1 MNDLRSPDLTSAP
14 VVSSVPASQTTR
26 VFASRI
32 TKRFGNRPV
41 LRAID
46 MRIEPGERV
55 VLFGSNGAGKTTLL
69 RILATLSRPTK
80 GTLLID
86 GLTIER
92 DAQAARRR
100 IGVVAHQPY
109 LYDDLTAEENLRF
122 FAKMYDVADQHS
134 RIDEVLDLVG
144 LAARRGDRV
153 RTFSRGMQQRLAL
166 ARAIV
171 HRPAL
176 LLFDEPDTGL
186 DRAGVGVLERILEE
200 QASAG
205 GSVLMTTHDLEFGLR
220 AVDRVLLLDSGRLV
234 LDIPAGSIDAD
245 DIAERMSSRS

>member
-1 MNDLRSPDLTSAP
+1 M
-14 VVSSVPASQTTR
+14 
-26 VFASRI
+26 
-32 TKRFGNRPV
+32 

-46 MRIEPGERV
+46 MRIEAGERV
-55 VLFGSNGAGKTTLL
+55 VLFGSNGAGKTTFL

-86 GLTIER
+86 GLAVER
-92 DAQAARRR
+92 DAQGARRR

-122 FAKMYDVADQHS
+122 FAKMYDVADQTD
-134 RIDEVLDLVG
+134 RINEVLDLVG
-144 LAARRGDRV
+144 LAGRRGDRV

-186 DRAGVGVLERILEE
+186 DRAGIDVLERILIE
-200 QASAG
+200 QSSAS

-220 AVDRVLLLDSGRLV
+220 ASDQVLLLDGGRLL
-234 LDIPAGSIDAD
+234 LDVSAESVDVD
-245 DIAERMSSRS
+245 EIAERMSSRS

>member
-1 MNDLRSPDLTSAP
+1 MITAA
-14 VVSSVPASQTTR
+14 VSSYEPSSQTPR
-26 VFASRI
+26 VLATRI

-46 MRIEPGERV
+46 LRIEAGERV

-86 GLTIER
+86 GLLVDR
-92 DAQAARRR
+92 SARAARHR

-122 FAKMYDVADQHS
+122 FAKMYDVVGPAE
-134 RIDEVLDLVG
+134 RIEAVLELVG
-144 LAARRGDRV
+144 LAGRRGDRV

-186 DRAGVGVLERILEE
+186 DRDGIGVLEKILSG
-200 QASAG
+200 QTSDG
-205 GSVLMTTHDLEFGLR
+205 GSVLMTTHDFDFGLR
-220 AVDRVLLLDSGRLV
+220 AADRVLLLDGGRLV
-234 LDIPAGSIDAD
+234 LDTPASSIDVEE
-245 DIAERMSSRS
+245 IAERMSSRS

>member
-1 MNDLRSPDLTSAP
+1 MPS
-14 VVSSVPASQTTR
+14 SQTPR
-26 VFASRI
+26 VLASRI

-46 MRIEPGERV
+46 MRIEAGERV
-55 VLFGSNGAGKTTLL
+55 VLFGSNGAGKTTFL

-86 GLTIER
+86 GLAVDR
-92 DAQAARRR
+92 DAQGARRR

-122 FAKMYDVADQHS
+122 FAKMYDVADQTE
-134 RIDEVLDLVG
+134 RINEVLDLVG
-144 LAARRGDRV
+144 LAGRRGDRV

-186 DRAGVGVLERILEE
+186 DRAGIDVLERILME
-200 QASAG
+200 QSSAS

-220 AVDRVLLLDSGRLV
+220 ASDRVLLLDGGRLL
-234 LDIPAGSIDAD
+234 LDVPAESIDVD
-245 DIAERMSSRS
+245 EIAERMSSRS

>member
-1 MNDLRSPDLTSAP
+1 MNDLRSPELTSAP
-14 VVSSVPASQTTR
+14 VTSSVPASQTPR
-26 VFASRI
+26 VLAGRI

-46 MRIEPGERV
+46 LRIEPGERV

-69 RILATLSRPTK
+69 RILATLSRATK

-86 GLTIER
+86 GLAVDR
-92 DAQAARRR
+92 NAQTARRR

-122 FAKMYDVADQHS
+122 FAKMYDVAEQQA
-134 RIDEVLDLVG
+134 RIGEVLDLVG
-144 LAARRGDRV
+144 LAGRRGDRV

-186 DRAGVGVLERILEE
+186 DRSGIGVLERILEE
-200 QASAG
+200 QASAS

-220 AVDRVLLLDSGRLV
+220 SVDRVLLLDGGRLV
-234 LDIPAGSIDAD
+234 LDVPAESIDAD
-245 DIAERMSSRS
+245 EIAERMSSRS

>member
-1 MNDLRSPDLTSAP
+1 MSTVLSSQAP
-14 VVSSVPASQTTR
+14 R
-26 VFASRI
+26 VLASRI

-46 MRIEPGERV
+46 LQIEAGEQV
-55 VLFGSNGAGKTTLL
+55 VLFGSNGAGKTTFL

-80 GTLLID
+80 GTLAID
-86 GLTIER
+86 GLAVDR
-92 DAQAARRR
+92 DAQSARRR

-122 FAKMYDVADQHS
+122 FAKMYDVADQS
-134 RIDEVLDLVG
+134 ERIDEVLELVG
-144 LAARRGDRV
+144 LSGRRYDRV

-186 DRAGVGVLERILEE
+186 DRAGIGVLERILME
-200 QASAG
+200 QAVAG

-220 AVDRVLLLDSGRLV
+220 AVDRVLLLDGGRLM
-234 LDIPAGSIDAD
+234 LDVPAGSIDAEE
-245 DIAERMSSRS
+245 IVERMSSRS

>member
-1 MNDLRSPDLTSAP
+1 MTAPVSSSAP
-14 VVSSVPASQTTR
+14 SSTTPR
-26 VFASRI
+26 VLASRI

-46 MRIEPGERV
+46 LRIEAGERV
-55 VLFGSNGAGKTTLL
+55 VLFGSNGAGKTTFL

-86 GLTIER
+86 GLPVDR
-92 DAQAARRR
+92 SAQAARRR

-122 FAKMYDVADQHS
+122 FAKMYDVPDQAA
-134 RIDEVLDLVG
+134 RIREVLELVDLAG
-144 LAARRGDRV
+144 RRGDRV

-166 ARAIV
+166 ARAII
-171 HRPAL
+171 HQPAL

-186 DRAGVGVLERILEE
+186 DRAGIGVLERILSG
-200 QASAG
+200 QSAMG
-205 GSVLMTTHDLEFGLR
+205 GSVLMTTHDFEFGLR
-220 AVDRVLLLDSGRLV
+220 STDRVLLLDGGRLI
-234 LDIPAGSIDAD
+234 LDVPAESTDVD
-245 DIAERMSSRS
+245 DIAERMSVRS

>member
-1 MNDLRSPDLTSAP
+1 M
-14 VVSSVPASQTTR
+14 
-26 VFASRI
+26 
-32 TKRFGNRPV
+32 

-46 MRIEPGERV
+46 MRIEAGERV

-86 GLTIER
+86 GLAVDRE
-92 DAQAARRR
+92 AQAARRR

-109 LYDDLTAEENLRF
+109 LYDDLTAEENLQF
-122 FAKMYDVADQHS
+122 FARMYDVVGQDG
-134 RIDEVLDLVG
+134 RINEVLDLVG
-144 LAARRGDRV
+144 LAKRREDRV

-171 HRPAL
+171 HRPPL

-186 DRAGVGVLERILEE
+186 DRAGIGVLERILIG

-220 AVDRVLLLDSGRLV
+220 AADRVLLLDGGRLM
-234 LDIPAGSIDAD
+234 LDVPAGSIDTDEIAD
-245 DIAERMSSRS
+245 RMNSRS